1 MEQPDGSYRSTP
13 FYVKFGKIGVL
24 KAKEKTVDIEINGT
38 EIPLN
43 MVLDDFGIAHFPAGI
58 CAPETR
64 SAAKLSPVALDLDVH
79 SSESSP
85 LKRVRR
91 NSEPSPSEADH
102 YGWEEPGRE
111 GGAICAAS
119 RALSNP
125 DISAAVSVET
135 SGDGLTGSQPEEVLQ
150 LRADELEQY
159 NLQLGIND
167 ATFSI
172 TTQFQGEKFEHLRIR
187 RDLRCLD
194 QLLIAANVLSIYRYL
209 VKVCQS
215 FSTRLKKPTDLR
227 TFIPKFLFESSFF
240 LSFQTV
246 Y

>member
-58 CAPETR
+58 RAPETR

-102 YGWEEPGRE
+102 HGWEEPGRE

-187 RDLRCLD
+187 RIRRDLRCLD
-194 QLLIAANVLSIYRYL
+194 QLLIAANVLSNLETLNIP
-209 VKVCQS
+209 V
-215 FSTRLKKPTDLR
+215 FSKSLPV
-227 TFIPKFLFESSFF
+227 LF
-240 LSFQTV
+240 
-246 Y
+246 YAA